1 MKETVYV
8 KVGCKFL
15 QDVRFT
21 DDHGMVADTK
31 SGLQKIMERL
41 SATAEE
47 YGMKINI
54 KKTKVMRVSKS
65 EGGRVSIMIEGKR
78 LNKFGI
84 SSTVS
89 QKQVVR

>member
-1 MKETVYV
+1 MVENS
-8 KVGCKFL
+8 CRMSDFA
-15 QDVRFT
+15 
-21 DDHGMVADTK
+21 DDQGIVACTE
-31 SGLQKIMERL
+31 SGLQIIMDHL

-65 EGGRVSIMIEGKR
+65 EGGRVGIMIEGKR

-84 SSTVS
+84 SSS
-89 QKQVVR
+89 LSRKQVVR

>member
-1 MKETVYV
+1 MDDEGEGI

-21 DDHGMVADTK
+21 DDQGMVADTP

-47 YGMKINI
+47 YLI
-54 KKTKVMRVSKS
+54 K
-65 EGGRVSIMIEGKR
+65 
-78 LNKFGI
+78 NKH
-84 SSTVS
+84 
-89 QKQVVR
+89 